1 MKEFDFIK
9 QYLAARQDNDA
20 QVVLGIGDDA
30 AIIRPQADCDIHISS
45 DMLLGGRHF
54 FTDVQPA
61 DLAHKVLAVNLSD
74 MAAMGA
80 TPKWATLS
88 VALPQ
93 LDEAW
98 VQAFCDSL
106 FALADA
112 HGLQLVGGDTTRGD
126 WVFNVTI
133 MGQTPQGLGLRR
145 DAAQV
150 GDDVWVSGR
159 LGLAC
164 AALFDH
170 WNEVHL
176 DDDVFT
182 ICEAARL
189 RPQARVALGQAL
201 LPIAHAAQDVSDGF
215 AQDLQH
221 ILTASHV
228 GAVVNVDALPTLP
241 ELKHFE
247 QWQQWVCAGGDDYE
261 LVFTA
266 PASAREAIM
275 AAAAS
280 AGAAVSLVGKVVTET
295 GLRLIDAAGEDVGLT
310 NTGFDHFE

>member
-9 QYLAARQDNDA
+9 QYLVARQDNDA

-30 AIIRPQADCDIHISS
+30 AIIRPQVDCDIHISS

-98 VQAFCDSL
+98 IKAFCDSL

-201 LPIAHAAQDVSDGF
+201 LTIAHAAQDVSDGF

-241 ELKHFE
+241 ELKNYE
-247 QWQQWVCAGGDDYE
+247 QWQDWVCAGGDDYE

-266 PASAREAIM
+266 PVSARDAIV
-275 AAAAS
+275 AAAQVT
-280 AGAAVSLVGKVVTET
+280 GTAVSMVGKVVAET

>member
-1 MKEFDFIK
+1 
-9 QYLAARQDNDA
+9 
-20 QVVLGIGDDA
+20 
-30 AIIRPQADCDIHISS
+30 
-45 DMLLGGRHF
+45 MLLGGRHF

-98 VQAFCDSL
+98 IKAFCDSL

-182 ICEAARL
+182 MCEAARL

-201 LPIAHAAQDVSDGF
+201 LTIAHAAQDVSDGF

-228 GAVVNVDALPTLP
+228 GAVVNVDALPTLA
-241 ELKHFE
+241 ELKHYE
-247 QWQQWVCAGGDDYE
+247 QWQDWVCAGGDDYE

-266 PASAREAIM
+266 PASAREAIV

-280 AGAAVSLVGKVVTET
+280 TGTAVSMVGKVVTET
-295 GLRLIDAAGEDVGLT
+295 GLRLIDAAGEEVVLI

>member
-30 AIIRPQADCDIHISS
+30 AIIRPQADSDIHISS

-54 FTDVQPA
+54 FTDVRPA

-80 TPKWATLS
+80 APKWATLS

-98 VQAFCDSL
+98 VKAFCDSL

-112 HGLQLVGGDTTRGD
+112 HGLQLIGGDTTRGD

-182 ICEAARL
+182 MCEAARL

-201 LPIAHAAQDVSDGF
+201 LTIAHAAQDVSDGF

>member
-9 QYLAARQDNDA
+9 QYLVARQDNDA

-80 TPKWATLS
+80 APKWATLS

-133 MGQTPQGLGLRR
+133 MGQTPQGLALRR

-228 GAVVNVDALPTLP
+228 GAVVNVDTLPTLP
-241 ELKHFE
+241 ELKHYE
-247 QWQQWVCAGGDDYE
+247 QWQQWV
-261 LVFTA
+261 
-266 PASAREAIM
+266 I
-275 AAAAS
+275 
-280 AGAAVSLVGKVVTET
+280 
-295 GLRLIDAAGEDVGLT
+295 GLRKLKYFL
-310 NTGFDHFE
+310 GFLWTIGNEEI

>member
-9 QYLAARQDNDA
+9 QHLAARQDHDA
-20 QVVLGIGDDA
+20 QVILGIGDDA
-30 AIIRPQADCDIHISS
+30 AIIRPQAGLDIHISS

-54 FTDVQPA
+54 FTDVKPA

-98 VQAFCDSL
+98 VSAFCDSL

-112 HGLQLVGGDTTRGD
+112 HGLQLVGGDTTRGE

-145 DAAQV
+145 AAAEV

-164 AALFDH
+164 AALYDH

-182 ICEAARL
+182 MCEAARL
-189 RPQARVALGQAL
+189 RPQARVALGQGL
-201 LPIAHAAQDVSDGF
+201 LTIAHAAQDVSDGF

-221 ILTASHV
+221 ILTASQV

-241 ELKHFE
+241 ELKQYE

-266 PASAREAIM
+266 PVAQREAIM
-275 AAAAS
+275 AVAAQTQT
-280 AGAAVSLVGKVVTET
+280 AVTLVGKVTLDA
-295 GLRLIDAAGEDVGLT
+295 GLKLIDASGEEVVLT
-310 NTGFDHFE
+310 HKGFDHFE

>member
-9 QYLAARQDNDA
+9 QYLVARQDNDA

-30 AIIRPQADCDIHISS
+30 AIIRPQVDCDIHISS

-80 TPKWATLS
+80 APKWATLS

-98 VQAFCDSL
+98 VKAFCDSL

-133 MGQTPQGLGLRR
+133 MGQTPQGLALRR
-145 DAAQV
+145 GAAQV

-201 LPIAHAAQDVSDGF
+201 LNTAHAAQDVSDGF

-221 ILTASHV
+221 ILTASQV

-241 ELKHFE
+241 ELKHYE

-266 PASAREAIM
+266 PVAAREAIM
-275 AAAAS
+275 AAAQAT
-280 AGAAVSLVGKVVTET
+280 GTAVSMVGKVVAEM
-295 GLRLIDAAGEDVGLT
+295 GLRLIDGAGEDVGLT

>member
-1 MKEFDFIK
+1 
-9 QYLAARQDNDA
+9 
-20 QVVLGIGDDA
+20 
-30 AIIRPQADCDIHISS
+30 
-45 DMLLGGRHF
+45 MLLGGRHF
-54 FTDVQPA
+54 FTDVEPA

-98 VQAFCDSL
+98 VKAFCDSL

-112 HGLQLVGGDTTRGD
+112 HGLQLIGGDTTRGD

-182 ICEAARL
+182 MCEAARL

-201 LPIAHAAQDVSDGF
+201 LTIAHAAQDVSDGF

>member
-9 QYLAARQDNDA
+9 QYLVARQDNDA

-30 AIIRPQADCDIHISS
+30 AIIRPQADSDIHISS

-98 VQAFCDSL
+98 VKAFCDSL

-112 HGLQLVGGDTTRGD
+112 HGLQLIGGDTTRGD

-182 ICEAARL
+182 MCEAARL

-201 LPIAHAAQDVSDGF
+201 LTIAHAAQDVSDGF

-266 PASAREAIM
+266 PASARDAIV
-275 AAAAS
+275 AAAQVT
-280 AGAAVSLVGKVVTET
+280 GTAVSMVGKVVAET